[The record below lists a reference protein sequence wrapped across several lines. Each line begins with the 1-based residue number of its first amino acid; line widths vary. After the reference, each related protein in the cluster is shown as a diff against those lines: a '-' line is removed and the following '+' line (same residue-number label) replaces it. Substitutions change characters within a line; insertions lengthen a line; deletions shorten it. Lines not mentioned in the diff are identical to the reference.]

1 MEIFYCVI
9 IFDSSG
15 YISNYNRN
23 AKMGLMCVIII
34 LKTSDG
40 WELDKWLTIFFL

>member
-1 MEIFYCVI
+1 
-9 IFDSSG
+9 
-15 YISNYNRN
+15 
-23 AKMGLMCVIII
+23 MGLMCVIII